1 MSQETP
7 NKEQQLFMY
16 LVGTFQSS
24 AWIALGKMKN
34 PMTDKIEP
42 NLEQASFYID
52 LLDLMQMKMKGNMSE
67 YEEQML
73 INTVSELK
81 MNFIE
86 EQKKIGESD
95 DEKIDNSEKSDP
107 EKKKKYPKTKPEKKS
122 NT

>member
-95 DEKIDNSEKSDP
+95 DEKIDNAEKSDP
-107 EKKKKYPKTKPEKKS
+107 EKKKIYPKTKPEKKS